1 MRGKAREQRS
11 LVMVGSMEQR
21 IPESHP
27 IRQVKVLADRALAQ
41 MGEVFEAMYAE
52 SGRPSVPPERLLKAQ
67 VLIALFSV
75 RSDRQFCEQ
84 LEYNLLFRWF
94 LDMELD
100 EASFD
105 ASTFS
110 RNRERLIRHEVA
122 ERFLA
127 AIVEEARKGRLLS
140 SEHFSVDGTLIEAW
154 ASMKSFRPKDE
165 PKDGP
170 PSDSN
175 GWSDFKGTKRSNETH
190 ASKTDPESRL
200 ARKGAGQEAKLA
212 FSGHA
217 LMENRNGLLIDLVV
231 APADGY
237 AERREALALLGKL
250 PGQSRKTVGADKGYD
265 TTGFVAQCRELG
277 VTPHVAE
284 NAHRLKRSAIDARTT
299 RHTGYGISQI
309 VRRRI
314 EAIFGWMKVFGGLR
328 RTRVR
333 GVAKTQ
339 LQARIAAAT
348 YNLLRIARM
357 TAQAA

>member
-11 LVMVGSMEQR
+11 LLMVGSMEQR
-21 IPESHP
+21 IARSHP
-27 IRQVKVLADRALAQ
+27 IRQVKALADRALVQ
-41 MGEVFEAMYAE
+41 LGETFEAMYAE
-52 SGRPSVPPERLLKAQ
+52 TGRPSVPPERLLKAQ
-67 VLIALFSV
+67 LLIALFSV

-100 EASFD
+100 EPSFD

-127 AIVEEARKGRLLS
+127 AIVEQARKDRLLS
-140 SEHFSVDGTLIEAW
+140 AEHFSVDGTLIEAW
-154 ASMKSFRPKDE
+154 ASMKSFRPKD
-165 PKDGP
+165 GP
-170 PSDSN
+170 PSDGN
-175 GWSDFKGTKRSNETH
+175 GWSDFQGTKRSNETH
-190 ASKTDPESRL
+190 ASSTDPEARL
-200 ARKGAGQEAKLA
+200 ARKGIGHEAKLA

-217 LMENRNGLLIDLVV
+217 LMENRNGLLLDFVV
-231 APADGY
+231 AAADGY

-250 PGQSRKTVGADKGYD
+250 PGSKRKTVAADRGYD
-265 TTGFVAQCRELG
+265 TAGFVAECRQLG
-277 VTPHVAE
+277 VTPHVTV
-284 NAHRLKRSAIDARTT
+284 NAHRHKRSAIDGRTT
-299 RHTGYGISQI
+299 RHDGYQISQI

-314 EAIFGWMKVFGGLR
+314 EPIFGWMKVFGGLR

-339 LQARIAAAT
+339 LHARIAAAA
-348 YNLLRIARM
+348 YNLLRIGRL
-357 TAQAA
+357 TAQAAAMG

>member
-1 MRGKAREQRS
+1 
-11 LVMVGSMEQR
+11 MVGSIEQR
-21 IPESHP
+21 IPQSHP
-27 IRQVKVLADRALAQ
+27 IRRVKALADGAL
-41 MGEVFEAMYAE
+41 GRLGDVFEAMYAE
-52 SGRPSVPPERLLKAQ
+52 GGRPSVPPERLLKAQ
-67 VLIALFSV
+67 LLIALFSV

-100 EASFD
+100 EPSFD

-110 RNRERLIRHEVA
+110 HNRERLIRHEVA

-127 AIVEEARKGRLLS
+127 AIVEQARKDRLLS
-140 SEHFSVDGTLIEAW
+140 AEHFSVDGTLIEAW

-170 PSDSN
+170 PSDGN

-190 ASKTDPESRL
+190 ASRTDPEARL
-200 ARKGAGQEAKLA
+200 ARKGGGHEAKLA

-217 LMENRNGLLIDLVV
+217 LMENRNGLLLDFVV

-250 PGQSRKTVGADKGYD
+250 PRSSRKTVAADKSYD
-265 TTGFVAQCRELG
+265 TTGFVAECRQLG
-277 VTPHVAE
+277 VTPHVAV
-284 NAHRLKRSAIDARTT
+284 NAHHHKRSAIDARTT
-299 RHTGYGISQI
+299 RHSGYQISQI

-314 EAIFGWMKVFGGLR
+314 EPIFGWMKVFGGLR

-333 GVAKTQ
+333 GVARTQ
-339 LQARIAAAT
+339 LQARIAAAA
-348 YNLLRIARM
+348 YNLLRIGRLTARS
-357 TAQAA
+357 A

>member
-1 MRGKAREQRS
+1 
-11 LVMVGSMEQR
+11 VGSIEER
-21 IPESHP
+21 VPKSHP
-27 IRQVKVLADRALAQ
+27 LRQIKRLADTALEQ
-41 MGEVFEAMYAE
+41 LSGVFAAMYAE
-52 SGRPSVPPERLLKAQ
+52 TGRPSVPPERLLKSQ
-67 VLIALFSV
+67 LLIALYSV

-122 ERFLA
+122 ERFLG
-127 AIVEEARKGRLLS
+127 AIVEQAKKNRLMS

-154 ASMKSFRPKDE
+154 ASMKSFRPKD
-165 PKDGP
+165 GP
-170 PSDSN
+170 PPGDSN

-190 ASKTDPESRL
+190 TSTTDPQARL
-200 ARKGAGQEAKLA
+200 ARKGMGHEAKLA

-217 LMENRNGLLIDLVV
+217 LMENRNGLLLDFVV

-250 PGQSRKTVGADKGYD
+250 SGSRRKTVAADKNYD
-265 TTGFVAQCRELG
+265 TKGFVAECRKLG
-277 VTPHVAE
+277 VTPHVAA
-284 NAHRLKRSAIDARTT
+284 NAHRYKRSAIDGRTT
-299 RHTGYGISQI
+299 RHNGYGVSQI

-314 EAIFGWMKVFGGLR
+314 EPIFGWMKTCGGLR

-333 GVAKTQ
+333 GVARTQ
-339 LQARIAAAT
+339 LQARLAAAA
-348 YNLLRIARM
+348 YNLLRISRLSVQGQEA
-357 TAQAA
+357 

>member
-1 MRGKAREQRS
+1 M
-11 LVMVGSMEQR
+11 LMVGSMEER
-21 IPESHP
+21 IAKSHP
-27 IRQVKVLADRALAQ
+27 IREVKRLADRALAQ
-41 MGEVFEAMYAE
+41 LGDIFEAMYAE
-52 SGRPSVPPERLLKAQ
+52 GGRPSVPPERLLKAQ

-100 EASFD
+100 EPSFD

-110 RNRERLIRHEVA
+110 RNRERLIRHQAA

-127 AIVEEARKGRLLS
+127 AIVEQARKDRLLS

-175 GWSDFKGTKRSNETH
+175 GWSDFKGTKRKNDTH
-190 ASKTDPESRL
+190 ASRTDPEARL
-200 ARKGAGQEAKLA
+200 ARKGGGQEAKLS

-217 LMENRNGLLIDLVV
+217 LMENRNGLLLDFVV
-231 APADGY
+231 AEADGF
-237 AERREALALLGKL
+237 AERREALALLEKL
-250 PGQSRKTVGADKGYD
+250 PGSRRKTVAADKNYD
-265 TTGFVAQCRELG
+265 TTGFVAECRQLG
-277 VTPHVAE
+277 ITPHVAV
-284 NAHRLKRSAIDARTT
+284 NAHKHKRSAIDARTT
-299 RHTGYGISQI
+299 RHDGYEISQV
-309 VRRRI
+309 VRRRV
-314 EAIFGWMKVFGGLR
+314 EQIFGWMKTFAGLR

-333 GVAKTQ
+333 GVARTQ
-339 LQARIAAAT
+339 LHARIAAVA
-348 YNLLRIARM
+348 YNLLRIGRLN
-357 TAQAA
+357 TQAVVT